1 MRTRWVLQGGA
12 VLALALTG
20 IVVGAPSAAAVDVLS
35 AGPLTK
41 VVNNP
46 DLSCQALRAGDIDDA
61 FYGTNACGTFVNVGG
76 VNYGPTVSAGAS
88 ATDYEPVSQSAIT
101 GDGTA
106 VRPFTTTTVVASAVG
121 GFTITQVDRY
131 VVGQERWTTETT
143 VTNTGATRSFGIYRG
158 GDCYQANSDTG
169 FGRKTGTNPA
179 CISEGGRVQELQA
192 LTAGNTYYEASYSEV
207 WSAIA
212 SGGDL
217 PNECRCDVLIDNGAA
232 IGWNQTINTGTSFT
246 VNSAWFLSSPFVS
259 FAPQR
264 ILDTRPDGVT
274 VDGQFQRGGM
284 IPAGGT
290 LELQVGGRAGVAGD
304 ANSAI
309 LNVATVESTGP
320 GFLTLWPCGT
330 DRPNASSVN
339 YFANSVRSVA
349 VYGKLDAS
357 GKLCVF
363 ALQNTHVI
371 IDVNGYQ
378 PNSSSAFVTLT
389 PARLLETRAGNATI
403 DGAFNNIGRRASG
416 TTTELVVT
424 NRGGVTADASAV
436 ILSVVG
442 IYPDGPG
449 FVTVW
454 PCGASQPTAS
464 NVNLNSSSDLV
475 PNAVIAKVGVGGKV
489 CIFTLSGMDL
499 ITDVSG
505 YAPAGAQFNSL
516 TPARLLD
523 TRSGPGFTTV
533 DGQAQGIG
541 ALGAGQQ
548 LSLDVGG
555 RGGVPAGAVAV
566 AVNVTVAGAA
576 GPGFIT
582 VWPCGTP
589 RPESSNVNYAPGV
602 TTANLVMPGLGAG
615 GTVCFYSLAKTDL
628 IVDVSGF
635 FPA

>member
-1 MRTRWVLQGGA
+1 MRTRWILQGGA

-20 IVVGAPSAAAVDVLS
+20 IVVGAHSAAAVDVLS
-35 AGPLTK
+35 PGPLTK

-46 DLSCQALRAGDIDDA
+46 DLSCQALRSGDIDDA
-61 FYGTNACGTFVNVGG
+61 FFGTNACGTFVNVGG
-76 VNYGPTVSAGAS
+76 TLYGPSVSAGPFAQNY
-88 ATDYEPVSQSAIT
+88 TEVSQTPVT

-106 VRPFTTTTVVASAVG
+106 GNPFTVVTVVNSAAD
-121 GFTITQVDRY
+121 GFTISQTDRY
-131 VVGQERWTTETT
+131 IVGQERWTTSTT
-143 VTNTGATRSFGIYRG
+143 LTNTGATRSFGIYRG
-158 GDCYQANSDTG
+158 GDCYQANSDIG
-169 FGRKTGTNPA
+169 FGQINGKNAA
-179 CISEGGRVQELQA
+179 CISNGGRVQQVEA
-192 LTAGNTYYEASYSEV
+192 LTAGNTYLHDEYSQV
-207 WSAIA
+207 WSAMSA
-212 SGGDL
+212 GGDL
-217 PNECRCDVLIDNGAA
+217 ANTCRCADEIDNGVAV
-232 IGWNQTINTGTSFT
+232 GWNQSVANGASVT

-284 IPAGGT
+284 IRAGQT

-330 DRPNASSVN
+330 ARPNASSVN

-357 GKLCVF
+357 GKLCVY
-363 ALQNTHVI
+363 ALQDTHVI

-378 PNSSSAFVTLT
+378 PNSSSAFVTVT

-403 DGAFNNIGRRASG
+403 DGAFNDIGRRASG

-424 NRGGVTADASAV
+424 NRGGVPADASAV

-442 IYPDGPG
+442 IYPDGPAY
-449 FVTVW
+449 VTVW
-454 PCGASQPTAS
+454 PCGANQPTAS

-475 PNAVIAKVGVGGKV
+475 PNAVISKVGVNGKV
-489 CIFTLSGMDL
+489 CIFTLTGMDL
-499 ITDVSG
+499 VTDVSG
-505 YAPAGAQFNSL
+505 YAPASAQFNSL

-533 DGQAQGIG
+533 DGETQGIG
-541 ALGAGQQ
+541 ALGAGET
-548 LSLDVGG
+548 LSLAVAG
-555 RGGVPAGAVAV
+555 RGGVPTSAVAV
-566 AVNVTVAGAA
+566 AVNVTVAGAT

-615 GTVCFYSLAKTDL
+615 GTVCFYSLAQTDL